1 MAVSIDPPIDWS
13 DMKGWDHYFQGKNSD
28 KPFRVPTAI
37 GAQGWESV
45 RFISFVTQRGDRVW
59 FPGCGIDPGP
69 RFYAFTGSSVV
80 ATDIS
85 AAAVRAQ
92 QGFGS
97 LSPEVMFEDW
107 PAFAKSN
114 APIKQPGSFTV
125 AQQDF
130 RTCRPP
136 GVFDVVINCRAF
148 QGLPPSDMSTAA
160 KQFFAALRPGGAA
173 IVDTINVQGKLRDH
187 IEDSLL
193 SAGFFL
199 PFHLS
204 ERWYRNQLENTG
216 IVYEMVLG
224 RPLVPYRGQ
233 CPTERF
239 DEYRARDEKT
249 LSSFRGEYEARLAA
263 EKPSVEK
270 ALDSPDT
277 IVAYA
282 VYPTG

>member
-1 MAVSIDPPIDWS
+1 MSIDPPIDWG
-13 DMKGWDHYFQGKNSD
+13 DAEGWDRHFQTKGSD
-28 KPFRVPTAI
+28 KVFHVPTAI

-45 RFISFVTQRGDRVW
+45 RFVSFVKQHGDRVW

-69 RFYAFTGSSVV
+69 RFYACTGSSVV

-85 AAAVRAQ
+85 AVAVRVQ
-92 QGFGS
+92 QRFGS
-97 LSPEVMFEDW
+97 LAPEVMFEDW
-107 PAFAKSN
+107 PAFAESN
-114 APIKQPGSFTV
+114 APIKEPGSFTV

-130 RTCRPP
+130 RDSRPP

-148 QGLPPSDMSTAA
+148 QGLPPSDMAAAA

-204 ERWYRNQLENTG
+204 ERWYRSQLENTG
-216 IVYEMVLG
+216 IIYEMVLG

-233 CPTERF
+233 YPTERF
-239 DEYRARDEKT
+239 EKYKARDQKT
-249 LSSFRGEYEARLAA
+249 LSSFHTEYEARLTA

-270 ALDSPDT
+270 ALNRPET
-277 IVAYA
+277 IVAYV